1 MDSRCG
7 TVPDASNGVTGQENY
22 MATIDECRAALHG
35 LAARLAA
42 SNGTVDLDRPLACT
56 IKDLGVAFHGRLTG
70 GKLVDIADGDDPK
83 AKIRLTAT
91 SDDLVAL
98 VNGELDFAKAWT
110 SGRVSNNA
118 NPFDLLKLRKL
129 L

>member
-1 MDSRCG
+1 
-7 TVPDASNGVTGQENY
+7 
-22 MATIDECRAALHG
+22 MATVDECRTALQS
-35 LAARLAA
+35 LAARLDANAA
-42 SNGTVDLDRPLACT
+42 GSSGKVDLDRPLACT
-56 IKDLGVAFHGRLTG
+56 VRDLGVSFHGRL
-70 GKLVDIADGDDPK
+70 VDGRLIGLTDGDDPA

-98 VNGELDFAKAWT
+98 VGGQLDFAKAWT
-110 SGRVSNNA
+110 SGKLSVNA